1 MIADSKEHVV
11 EAVAVAV
18 GYCSVA
24 AVAVV
29 TEPFLTTGRGKN
41 KKIKTNQ
48 RLRHRKTMM
57 FMIILIQEHL
67 KAGKGKNTTTTNV
80 GTTIFADVSQI
91 DSEKEN
97 LNQHFCI
104 PTS

>member
-1 MIADSKEHVV
+1 
-11 EAVAVAV
+11 
-18 GYCSVA
+18 
-24 AVAVV
+24 
-29 TEPFLTTGRGKN
+29 
-41 KKIKTNQ
+41 
-48 RLRHRKTMM
+48 MM